1 MFLDELISRIRQ
13 RAGAF
18 LGNDINVK
26 SMFHFINGFLFAKA
40 NSGIPDKYG
49 QVFRYEFRKFV
60 ISELTG
66 GTAEC
71 TEYDQFGFW
80 YEILESAYGDYAF
93 DKFFEI
99 WDKFCEKNFP
109 DKNSTDK

>member
-1 MFLDELISRIRQ
+1 MVKIMFLDELISLIRL

-18 LGNDINVK
+18 LGNDMDVK
-26 SMFHFINGFLFAKA
+26 SLFHFIDGFLFAKA

-60 ISELTG
+60 ISELG
-66 GTAEC
+66 D
-71 TEYDQFGFW
+71 EYDQFGFW
-80 YEILESAYGDYAF
+80 YEILVSAYGDYAW
-93 DKFFEI
+93 DKFFEM

-109 DKNSTDK
+109 DKNSADK

>member
-18 LGNDINVK
+18 LGNDINLK
-26 SMFHFINGFLFAKA
+26 SLFHFINGFLFAKA

-49 QVFRYEFRKFV
+49 QVFRYGFREFL
-60 ISELTG
+60 ISESG
-66 GTAEC
+66 D
-71 TEYDQFGFW
+71 TEYEKFILW

-93 DKFFEI
+93 DKFFEM

-109 DKNSTDK
+109 DKNSANK

>member
-18 LGNDINVK
+18 LGNDINLK
-26 SMFHFINGFLFAKA
+26 SLFHFIDGFLFAKA

-49 QVFRYEFRKFV
+49 QVFRYNFRKFL
-60 ISELTG
+60 ISELG
-66 GTAEC
+66 I

-80 YEILESAYGDYAF
+80 YEILEYAYSDDAWN
-93 DKFFEI
+93 KFFEM
-99 WDKFCEKNFP
+99 WDKFCEKNFL
-109 DKNSTDK
+109 DKNSADK